1 MTAPDLLPPDEFPL
15 ADDDPLYDA
24 HRFVQGVTDYVLA
37 TGELNSMS
45 SARTGPH
52 HGRLDGEPEAFRAAV
67 LRAAARRVR
76 HAATLPRVY
85 GGPRFVAV
93 GVPHGVVIHLTYPSK
108 YGPPAPTATAE
119 IVADLAATAAACG
132 TTALQGDFG
141 GTGLKYLAGAAA
153 EVAKAGGLTDA
164 IKADLAAAADRL
176 RDGATP
182 LGEADVLADRF
193 DAAAGR
199 PPRPPISPG
208 EPWADAALTDLAAE
222 PPAGRAAWDALLT
235 HCTNATATDPSAAW
249 LKKAGELVA
258 AMETDSPDGFAAAL
272 ARWLPAVTTGNPAAA
287 RWFLHPR
294 NARTLKGLLWCC
306 AAPEAGGADQFAG
319 PLGEVMTWSYRH
331 VAGHGPRQGQVGR
344 AAAWALVRAG
354 ADGRAAV
361 EALRDASDRSPV
373 VKALDKVLS
382 DAP

>member
-1 MTAPDLLPPDEFPL
+1 MPAPDLLPPDDFPL
-15 ADDDPLYDA
+15 AADDPLYDA
-24 HRFVQGVTDYVLA
+24 HRFVQGVTDDVLA
-37 TGELNSMS
+37 TGDLNSIS

-52 HGRLDGEPEAFRAAV
+52 HDRLDGEPETFRAEV

-93 GVPHGVVIHLTYPSK
+93 GVPHGVVVHLTFPAK
-108 YGPPAPTATAE
+108 YGAPAPTPTAE
-119 IVADLAATAAACG
+119 IVAELAATAAACG
-132 TTALQGDFG
+132 STALQGDFG
-141 GTGLKYLAGAAA
+141 GTGLKYLAASAAKL
-153 EVAKAGGLTDA
+153 AKAGELTDA
-164 IKADLAAAADRL
+164 VQADLAATADRL

-182 LGEADVLADRF
+182 LDRADVLADQF

-208 EPWADAALTDLAAE
+208 EPWADAALADLAAE
-222 PPAGRAAWDALLT
+222 PPAGRAAWDALLVQ
-235 HCTNATATDPSAAW
+235 CTKATATDPSAAW
-249 LKKAGELVA
+249 LKKAGEFVA
-258 AMETDSPDGFAAAL
+258 AVEADSPDGFAAAL
-272 ARWLPAVTTGNPAAA
+272 ARWLPPVTTETPAAA

-294 NARTLKGLLWCC
+294 NARTLKGVLWCC
-306 AAPEAGGADQFAG
+306 AVPGAGGADLAG
-319 PLGEVMTWSYRH
+319 LLEQTMTAAYRH

-344 AAAWALVRAG
+344 AAAWALVRTG

-361 EALRDASDRSPV
+361 EALRDGSDRSPV

>member
-1 MTAPDLLPPDEFPL
+1 MTAPDLLPPDDFPL
-15 ADDDPLYDA
+15 AADDPLYDA
-24 HRFVQGVTDYVLA
+24 HRFVQGVTDDVLA
-37 TGELNSMS
+37 TGDLNSLS
-45 SARTGPH
+45 GARTGPH
-52 HGRLDGEPEAFRAAV
+52 HDRLDGEPEAFRAAV

-76 HAATLPRVY
+76 HAARLPRVY

-93 GVPHGVVIHLTYPSK
+93 GVPYGVVVHLTFPSK
-108 YGPPAPTATAE
+108 YGTPAPAATAE

-132 TTALQGDFG
+132 STALQGDFG

-182 LGEADVLADRF
+182 LGQANALADRF

-199 PPRPPISPG
+199 PPQPPISPG

-222 PPAGRAAWDALLT
+222 PPAGRAAWDALLV
-235 HCTNATATDPSAAW
+235 HCTKATATDPSAAW
-249 LKKAGELVA
+249 LKQAGKFVA
-258 AMETDSPDGFAAAL
+258 AVEADSPDGFAAAL
-272 ARWLPAVTTGNPAAA
+272 ARWLPPVTTENPAAA

-306 AAPEAGGADQFAG
+306 AVPGAGGGDLAG
-319 PLGEVMTWSYRH
+319 GLEGVMNWTYRH
-331 VAGHGPRQGQVGR
+331 VDGHGPRQGQVGR

-361 EALRDASDRSPV
+361 ETLRDGSDRSPV
-373 VKALDKVLS
+373 VKALDKVLT